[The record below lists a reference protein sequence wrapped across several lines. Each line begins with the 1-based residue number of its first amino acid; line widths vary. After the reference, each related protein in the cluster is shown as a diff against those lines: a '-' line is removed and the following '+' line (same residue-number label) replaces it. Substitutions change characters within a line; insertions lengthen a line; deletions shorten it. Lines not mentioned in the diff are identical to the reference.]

1 MNEFD
6 ELYATILKRKQAPEG
21 GSYTNYL
28 LDKGTEKI
36 CKKLG
41 EEATEVVIAACMQD
55 QKELIEEISDLTYHM
70 FVLMVSKGVTLEDV
84 QAELACRAKKE
95 HNLKPERRPIEQL

>member
-1 MNEFD
+1 MNALE
-6 ELYATILKRKQAPEG
+6 ELYGTILKRKKNPEG

-41 EEATEVVIAACMQD
+41 EEATEVVIAACCQD
-55 QKELIEEISDLTYHM
+55 RERLISEIGDLTYHL
-70 FVLMVSKGVTLEDV
+70 FVLMAQKDITLEDV
-84 QAELACRAKKE
+84 RDEMAKRALKE
-95 HNLKPERRPIEQL
+95 HNLKPERRPVEKI

>member
-1 MNEFD
+1 MSEFD
-6 ELYATILKRKQAPEG
+6 KLYATILGRKQNPEG

-41 EEATEVVIAACMQD
+41 EEATEVVIAACMQGEKRID
-55 QKELIEEISDLTYHM
+55 
-70 FVLMVSKGVTLEDV
+70 
-84 QAELACRAKKE
+84 
-95 HNLKPERRPIEQL
+95 